1 MDSKKNALL
10 RRQFLASTAVGLG
23 VAATQPLEASL
34 LRQDAVD
41 DKYVSLRDAHKGT
54 LEIDLRIMNQ
64 MPSIP
69 QEVRDFYVACREAL
83 TGKDADNQIA
93 KVCSKHNVKKLGGP
107 MLGDVTSSSV
117 SVWMHMPT
125 AEKVQ
130 AKLVS
135 TGGEQVFKSEASTNP
150 VVHCKEL
157 QPDTAYSYV
166 VSNSRGEKLGKG
178 KFTTPPT
185 ELSEQPFRLAFGAD
199 FHKIGMYRAELL
211 RLIQERGA
219 RAMFLIGDS
228 AVDGRKNDLGLIK
241 TDYMLR
247 NLSPPIQQLT
257 ANVPT
262 SATWD
267 DHDYWGNDVSGTIGP
282 KKRRV
287 DVDNLRRMWKMQW
300 NNPQRNVDRPGI
312 YFETQV
318 GPVHYIALDT
328 RSCRLNKE
336 RGELNSFLGPEQ
348 MDWLKETLEAST
360 SPFILISGGTM
371 WTDYITK
378 AKDTWGTWDIEGR
391 EKVFGWID
399 AKKDSQAL
407 LLSGDRHGARGFKI
421 DRPNGKT
428 IYEFEIGTLGG
439 CPGPDP
445 FGDDRSQQLFGLESR
460 SWAFGEFTFVRKNQ
474 KPQVAFRLID
484 ADGKVV
490 EEVTV

>member
-1 MDSKKNALL
+1 
-10 RRQFLASTAVGLG
+10 
-23 VAATQPLEASL
+23 
-34 LRQDAVD
+34 
-41 DKYVSLRDAHKGT
+41 
-54 LEIDLRIMNQ
+54 

-166 VSNSRGEKLGKG
+166 VSNSRGEKLGQG

-228 AVDGRKNDLGLIK
+228 AVDGRKNDLGPVSY
-241 TDYMLR
+241 TH
-247 NLSPPIQQLT
+247 LT
-257 ANVPT
+257 LPT
-262 SATWD
+262 
-267 DHDYWGNDVSGTIGP
+267 
-282 KKRRV
+282 
-287 DVDNLRRMWKMQW
+287 
-300 NNPQRNVDRPGI
+300 
-312 YFETQV
+312 
-318 GPVHYIALDT
+318 
-328 RSCRLNKE
+328 
-336 RGELNSFLGPEQ
+336 
-348 MDWLKETLEAST
+348 
-360 SPFILISGGTM
+360 ILL
-371 WTDYITK
+371 
-378 AKDTWGTWDIEGR
+378 
-391 EKVFGWID
+391 V
-399 AKKDSQAL
+399 
-407 LLSGDRHGARGFKI
+407 
-421 DRPNGKT
+421 
-428 IYEFEIGTLGG
+428 
-439 CPGPDP
+439 
-445 FGDDRSQQLFGLESR
+445 
-460 SWAFGEFTFVRKNQ
+460 
-474 KPQVAFRLID
+474 
-484 ADGKVV
+484 
-490 EEVTV
+490 